1 MPGLVNTHC
10 HAGMTLQRSYA
21 DDILLMSWL
30 NDYIWPF
37 ESRQTPDD
45 VALGMTLGIVEMLLG
60 GVTSFVDMYY
70 FRIAVWRLPSGSAS
84 RVVLGCN
91 YFDTNID
98 EVFPQM
104 ERAVGLAAAGSG
116 RVRIAVA
123 PHSPYTVSRRTSG
136 ARNWPTNTDSG

>member
-1 MPGLVNTHC
+1 
-10 HAGMTLQRSYA
+10 MTLQRSYA
-21 DDILLMSWL
+21 DDIPLMSWL

-84 RVVLGCN
+84 ASCWAATISIRTSTRFSRRWSGPSGWLL
-91 YFDTNID
+91 
-98 EVFPQM
+98 
-104 ERAVGLAAAGSG
+104 RAAGGCGSPG
-116 RVRIAVA
+116 A
-123 PHSPYTVSRRTSG
+123 HSPYTVSPENSWGQELADEYGLGLMTHRRD
-136 ARNWPTNTDSG
+136 A